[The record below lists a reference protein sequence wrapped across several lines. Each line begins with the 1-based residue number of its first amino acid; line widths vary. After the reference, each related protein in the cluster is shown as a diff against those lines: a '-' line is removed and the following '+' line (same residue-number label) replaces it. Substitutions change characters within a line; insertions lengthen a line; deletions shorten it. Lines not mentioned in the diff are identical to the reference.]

1 MLIRRGKTGMTVGVA
16 AGLSLVFLMG
26 ATGCSSSD
34 DDKTVVGS
42 AGFTESEILAQMYKQ
57 LLDKGGVKASIKTV
71 KNRELYEPELE
82 KGKIAVVPE
91 YAATMAEFLNRK
103 KNGPDAA
110 PVASPDVAAT
120 VAALNTLAGPAG
132 LKSGTPSQ
140 AVDQNAFAVTK
151 DFAAKNNLKTLSDLG
166 RAGIEVKIA
175 AGEECRTRPFCA
187 PGLEKTYGIKVSGV
201 DPLGV
206 GTTAAKQAV
215 KDGKDQLV
223 LTTSTDATLDQFGL
237 VVLTDDKKLQNADNV
252 IPVVN
257 SGKADKILPLVDKLA
272 PVLTTEDLTALNKQ
286 VDEDRKKPAD
296 VAKAYLKSK
305 NLI

>member
-1 MLIRRGKTGMTVGVA
+1 MTVGAA
-16 AGLSLVFLMG
+16 AGLSLVFLVG

-34 DDKTVVGS
+34 SGGKTVVGS

-57 LLDKGGVKASIKTV
+57 LLDKGGQSASIKTV

-82 KGKIAVVPE
+82 KGNIAVVPE

-103 KNGPDAA
+103 KNGPTAT
-110 PVASPDVAAT
+110 PVASADVTAT
-120 VAALNTLAGPAG
+120 VAALNTLAGPVG
-132 LKSGTPSQ
+132 LKTGTPAQ

-151 DFAAKNNLKTLSDLG
+151 EFAAKNNLKTLSDLG
-166 RAGIEVKIA
+166 RSGLSVKIA
-175 AGEECRTRPFCA
+175 AGEECKTRPFCA
-187 PGLEKTYGIKVSGV
+187 PGLEKTYGIKVGGV

-215 KDGKDQLV
+215 KDGNDQLV

-237 VVLTDDKKLQNADNV
+237 VLLADDKKLQNADNV
-252 IPVVN
+252 IAVAN
-257 SGKADKILPLVDKLA
+257 TDKAAKILPIVDKLA
-272 PVLTTEDLTALNKQ
+272 PILTTEDLTALDKQ

>member
-1 MLIRRGKTGMTVGVA
+1 MTAGVA
-16 AGLSLVFLMG
+16 VGLSLMFLVG

-57 LLDKGGVKASIKTV
+57 LLDKGGVKASVKTV

-103 KNGPDAA
+103 KNGADAA
-110 PVASPDVAAT
+110 AVASPDVDKT
-120 VAALNTLAGPAG
+120 IAALDTLANPLG
-132 LKSGTPSQ
+132 LKTGKPTQ
-140 AVDQNAFAVTK
+140 AVDQNAFAVTRE
-151 DFAAKNNLKTLSDLG
+151 FAEKNNLKTLSDLG
-166 RAGIEVKIA
+166 RSGLSVKIA
-175 AGEECRTRPFCA
+175 AGEECKTRPFCA
-187 PGLEKTYGIKVSGV
+187 PGLEKTYGVKVSGV

-215 KDGKDQLV
+215 KEGKDQVV

-237 VVLTDDKKLQNADNV
+237 VVLADDKKLQNADNV
-252 IPVVN
+252 LPVVATK
-257 SGKADKILPLVDKLA
+257 KADKVLPILDKLA
-272 PVLTTEDLTALNKQ
+272 PVLTTEDLTNLNKQ
-286 VDEDRKKPAD
+286 VDQERKKPAS
-296 VAKAYLKSK
+296 VAKEYLESK
-305 NLI
+305 GLI

>member
-1 MLIRRGKTGMTVGVA
+1 MTAGVA
-16 AGLSLVFLMG
+16 AGLTLVFLVG

-91 YAATMAEFLNRK
+91 YAATMAEFLNVK
-103 KNGPDAA
+103 KNGKDASTNA
-110 PVASPDVAAT
+110 PVASPDVTAT
-120 VAALNTLAGPAG
+120 VAALNTLAGPLG
-132 LKSGTPSQ
+132 LKTGTPSQ
-140 AVDQNAFAVTK
+140 AVDQNAFAVSK
-151 DFAAKNNLKTLSDLG
+151 EFAAKHNLKTLSDLG
-166 RAGIEVKIA
+166 KAGVEVKIA
-175 AGEECRTRPFCA
+175 AGEECKARPFCA

-206 GTTAAKQAV
+206 GTVPAKQAV

-223 LTTSTDATLDQFGL
+223 LTTSTDATLDAFGL
-237 VVLTDDKKLQNADNV
+237 VVLEDDKKLQNADNV
-252 IPVVN
+252 LPVVN
-257 SGKADKILPLVDKLA
+257 TAKADKILPILDKLT
-272 PVLTTEDLTALNKQ
+272 PVLTTADLTDLNKQ
-286 VDEDRKKPAD
+286 VDQDRKKAAD

-305 NLI
+305 GLI